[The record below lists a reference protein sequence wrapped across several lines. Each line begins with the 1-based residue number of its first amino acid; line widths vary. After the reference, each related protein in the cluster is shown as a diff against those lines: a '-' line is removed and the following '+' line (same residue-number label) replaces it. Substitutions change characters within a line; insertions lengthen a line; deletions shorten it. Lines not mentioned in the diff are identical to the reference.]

1 MPIALHLCR
10 SLVASARAAASVA
23 VPSLAWAVRSLA
35 WATGSLA
42 VGALALAS
50 LSGCSGDAQ
59 MVDRLGGLDS
69 ETAERVNI
77 FTTQQ
82 MQLGY
87 QIVSTASMD
96 NGLEFCFQ
104 MCNQSFES
112 CALAGKVCD
121 ISTEHPS
128 NGPLA
133 ARCEVTRERCRTHR
147 TKVPR
152 QCVCDAA
159 GAAPGA

>member
-1 MPIALHLCR
+1 MPTVLHHCRSVAASALAAAR
-10 SLVASARAAASVA
+10 AAAPSLVASGLAFAA
-23 VPSLAWAVRSLA
+23 
-35 WATGSLA
+35 
-42 VGALALAS
+42 
-50 LSGCSGDAQ
+50 LSGCSGDGE

-69 ETAERVNI
+69 EVADRVNI
-77 FTTQQ
+77 YTTQQ

-87 QIVSTASMD
+87 QIVSTASTD
-96 NGLEFCFQ
+96 NSLEFCFQ
-104 MCNQSFES
+104 MCNQSVES

-121 ISTEHPS
+121 ISTEYPS

-152 QCVCDAA
+152 QCVCDNAA
-159 GAAPGA
+159 ATPGA

>member
-1 MPIALHLCR
+1 
-10 SLVASARAAASVA
+10 
-23 VPSLAWAVRSLA
+23 
-35 WATGSLA
+35 
-42 VGALALAS
+42 
-50 LSGCSGDAQ
+50 

-69 ETAERVNI
+69 EIADKVNI
-77 FTTQQ
+77 YTTQQ

-96 NGLEFCFQ
+96 NSLEFCFQ

-121 ISTEHPS
+121 ISTEYPA

-159 GAAPGA
+159 AATPGG

>member
-1 MPIALHLCR
+1 MPIAIHACQFIAAALR
-10 SLVASARAAASVA
+10 ATASAAVSLLAVASL
-23 VPSLAWAVRSLA
+23 PLLGLA
-35 WATGSLA
+35 
-42 VGALALAS
+42 
-50 LSGCSGDAQ
+50 GCSGDGQ
-59 MVDRLGGLDS
+59 MVDRLGGLDT
-69 ETAERVNI
+69 ETADRVNI
-77 FTTQQ
+77 YTTQQ

-121 ISTEHPS
+121 ISTEYPS

-152 QCVCDAA
+152 QCVCDSA
-159 GAAPGA
+159 GTAPRA